1 MGGRRRGLYGDTR
14 TGVVLTNA
22 FDGSGGVM
30 YCVVADSLAAAWD
43 RDRAL
48 KSLFSRPP
56 GQPRGTSR

>member
-1 MGGRRRGLYGDTR
+1 MYGDTR